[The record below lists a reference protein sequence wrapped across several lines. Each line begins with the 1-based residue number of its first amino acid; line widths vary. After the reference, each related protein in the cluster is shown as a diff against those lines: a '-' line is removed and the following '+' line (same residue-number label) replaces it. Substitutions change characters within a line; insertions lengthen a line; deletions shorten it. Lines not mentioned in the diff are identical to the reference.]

1 MKRLELALY
10 PGSIADAPVETLAVP
25 IPEDERPLRGNAGF
39 VDWRLG
45 GEISRQLKSGFVSGA
60 SGEAV
65 LLPAQR
71 PFAAARI
78 LLFGLGPAES
88 TGRVL
93 QRAFSIGAGKLI
105 GLRTPL
111 ALLALP
117 GSVDFELDGEF
128 LLRGCVQALSAA
140 RGDQRLSLVLPDAE
154 KHDATLDAVLAEVSQ
169 DAHRRQVA
177 LDVTWIEVEPQEPSR
192 TAEPAEQAAKDD
204 PGRAAAV
211 AHSQV

>member
-1 MKRLELALY
+1 MKRLEVALY
-10 PGSIADAPVETLAVP
+10 AGSIVDAPVETLAVP

-45 GEISRQLKSGFVSGA
+45 GELSRQLQSGFASGA
-60 SGEAV
+60 TGEAL

-93 QRAFSIGAGKLI
+93 QRAFAVGATKLL

-117 GSVDFELDGEF
+117 AAVDVELDGEF
-128 LLRGCVQALSAA
+128 VLRGCLQALSSA

-154 KHDATLDAVLAEVSQ
+154 KYSLALETVLADVSEE
-169 DAHRRQVA
+169 AHRRRVA
-177 LDVTWIEVEPQEPSR
+177 LDVTWIEPEPPAL
-192 TAEPAEQAAKDD
+192 AEPAE
-204 PGRAAAV
+204 PGPRSTERSPEEGVPIDA
-211 AHSQV
+211 

>member
-10 PGSIADAPVETLAVP
+10 AGSIVDAPVETLAVP
-25 IPEDERPLRGNAGF
+25 IPEDGRPLRGNAGF

-45 GEISRQLKSGFVSGA
+45 GELSRQLQSGFVSGQ
-60 SGEAV
+60 SGEAL

-78 LLFGLGPAES
+78 LLFGIGPADS
-88 TGRVL
+88 NGRVL
-93 QRAFSIGAGKLI
+93 QRAFAVGAAKLL

-117 GSVDFELDGEF
+117 AAVDVELDGEF

-140 RGDQRLSLVLPDAE
+140 RGDQGLSLVL
-154 KHDATLDAVLAEVSQ
+154 HDAQRYAEALETVLSDVSEDAY
-169 DAHRRQVA
+169 RRQVA
-177 LDVTWIEVEPQEPSR
+177 LDVTWIEP
-192 TAEPAEQAAKDD
+192 EPAVLATPAETQLRLPEPASGEAAPID
-204 PGRAAAV
+204 A
-211 AHSQV
+211 

>member
-25 IPEDERPLRGNAGF
+25 IPADERPLRGNAGF

-45 GEISRQLKSGFVSGA
+45 GELSRQLKSGFVSGEP
-60 SGEAV
+60 GEAV

-93 QRAFSIGAGKLI
+93 QRAFAVGAAKLL
-105 GLRTPL
+105 GLRTPM

-140 RGDQRLSLVLPDAE
+140 RGEQRLSLVLPDAE

-177 LDVTWIEVEPQEPSR
+177 LDVAWIDLEPPEPL
-192 TAEPAEQAAKDD
+192 EPA
-204 PGRAAAV
+204 AAAQ
-211 AHSQV
+211 SQA

>member
-10 PGSIADAPVETLAVP
+10 AGSIVDAPVETLAVP
-25 IPEDERPLRGNAGF
+25 VPEDERPLRGNAGF

-45 GEISRQLKSGFVSGA
+45 GEISRQLQSGFVSGRT
-60 SGEAV
+60 GEAL

-93 QRAFSIGAGKLI
+93 QRAFAVGAGKLL

-117 GSVDFELDGEF
+117 AAVDVELDGEF
-128 LLRGCVQALSAA
+128 LLRGCVQALSSA
-140 RGDQRLSLVLPDAE
+140 RGDQRLSLVLPDAHRYAQALE
-154 KHDATLDAVLAEVSQ
+154 TVLSEVSE

-177 LDVTWIEVEPQEPSR
+177 LDVTWIEP
-192 TAEPAEQAAKDD
+192 EPAVLAVPAETRLRPPEQA
-204 PGRAAAV
+204 PGEAV
-211 AHSQV
+211 PIDA

>member
-1 MKRLELALY
+1 LKRLELALY
-10 PGSIADAPVETLAVP
+10 AGSIVDAPVETLAVP

-45 GEISRQLKSGFVSGA
+45 GELSRQLQSGFVSGRP
-60 SGEAV
+60 GEAL

-93 QRAFSIGAGKLI
+93 QRAFAVGAGKLL

-117 GSVDFELDGEF
+117 AAVDVELDGEF
-128 LLRGCVQALSAA
+128 LLRGCVQALSSA
-140 RGDQRLSLVLPDAE
+140 RGDPRLSLVLPDAHRYAQALE
-154 KHDATLDAVLAEVSQ
+154 TVLSEVSE
-169 DAHRRQVA
+169 DAYRRQVA
-177 LDVTWIEVEPQEPSR
+177 LDVTWIEP
-192 TAEPAEQAAKDD
+192 EPAVLAAPPEKQLRPPERE
-204 PGRAAAV
+204 PGEAAAID
-211 AHSQV
+211 A

>member
-1 MKRLELALY
+1 VKRLELALY

-25 IPEDERPLRGNAGF
+25 IPADERPLRGNAGF

-45 GEISRQLKSGFVSGA
+45 GELSRQLKSGFVSGEP
-60 SGEAV
+60 GEAV

-93 QRAFSIGAGKLI
+93 QRAFAVGAAKLL
-105 GLRTPL
+105 GLRTPM

-140 RGDQRLSLVLPDAE
+140 RGEQRLSLVLPDAE

-177 LDVTWIEVEPQEPSR
+177 LDVAWIDLEPPEPL
-192 TAEPAEQAAKDD
+192 EPA
-204 PGRAAAV
+204 AAAQ
-211 AHSQV
+211 SQA

>member
-1 MKRLELALY
+1 VKRLEVALY
-10 PGSIADAPVETLAVP
+10 AGSIVDAPVETLAVP

-45 GEISRQLKSGFVSGA
+45 GELSRQLQSGFA
-60 SGEAV
+60 SGQTGEAL
-65 LLPAQR
+65 LLPSQR

-93 QRAFSIGAGKLI
+93 QRAFAVGAAKLL

-117 GSVDFELDGEF
+117 AAVDVELDGEF
-128 LLRGCVQALSAA
+128 LLRGCLQALSAS
-140 RGDQRLSLVLPDAE
+140 RGDQCLSLVLPDAE
-154 KHDATLDAVLAEVSQ
+154 KYSLALETVLADVSEE
-169 DAHRRQVA
+169 AHRRQVA
-177 LDVTWIEVEPQEPSR
+177 LDVTWIEP
-192 TAEPAEQAAKDD
+192 EPAALPEPEPEPRGPEPAPDVGIPADA
-204 PGRAAAV
+204 PT
-211 AHSQV
+211 